1 MGRKA
6 MKRRNTD
13 TKTVKAV
20 SLVIMS
26 ILFLLLAYNIIFNA
40 EVLLALPTVGLVA
53 YLLGTVF
60 TELGLYGVLELMNS
74 IEDAREE

>member
-1 MGRKA
+1 MITKEKA
-6 MKRRNTD
+6 EQII
-13 TKTVKAV
+13 A
-20 SLVIMS
+20 
-26 ILFLLLAYNIIFNA
+26 LAEGMTHA
-40 EVLLALPTVGLVA
+40 EWSRINHIVVTGFETQVLLALPAVGLVA

>member
-1 MGRKA
+1 
-6 MKRRNTD
+6 MKRKNMD
-13 TKTVKAV
+13 TKAVKMV

-74 IEDAREE
+74 IEDAREG

>member
-1 MGRKA
+1 
-6 MKRRNTD
+6 MKRKNLD
-13 TKTVKAV
+13 TKAVKMV

>member
-1 MGRKA
+1 M
-6 MKRRNTD
+6 D
-13 TKTVKAV
+13 TKAVKMV
-20 SLVIMS
+20 SLVIMT
-26 ILFLLLAYNIIFNA
+26 ILFLLLAYNILFNA
-40 EVLLALPTVGLVA
+40 EVLLALSAVGLVA

>member
-1 MGRKA
+1 
-6 MKRRNTD
+6 MKRSNID

>member
-1 MGRKA
+1 

-13 TKTVKAV
+13 TKTAKAV

>member
-1 MGRKA
+1 

-40 EVLLALPTVGLVA
+40 EVLLTLPTVGLVA

>member
-1 MGRKA
+1 
-6 MKRRNTD
+6 MKRKNMD
-13 TKTVKAV
+13 TKAVKMV

>member
-1 MGRKA
+1 
-6 MKRRNTD
+6 MKRNLD
-13 TKTVKAV
+13 TKAVKAV

-40 EVLLALPTVGLVA
+40 EVLLALPTLGLVA

-74 IEDAREE
+74 IEDAREK

>member
-1 MGRKA
+1 M
-6 MKRRNTD
+6 D
-13 TKTVKAV
+13 TEAVKAV

>member
-1 MGRKA
+1 

-26 ILFLLLAYNIIFNA
+26 ILFLLLAYNIIFYA

>member
-1 MGRKA
+1 
-6 MKRRNTD
+6 MKRNLD
-13 TKTVKAV
+13 TMAVKAV

-40 EVLLALPTVGLVA
+40 EVLLALPTLGLVA

-74 IEDAREE
+74 IEDAREK

>member
-1 MGRKA
+1 
-6 MKRRNTD
+6 MKRKNLD
-13 TKTVKAV
+13 TKAVKAV

-74 IEDAREE
+74 IEDARDE

>member
-1 MGRKA
+1 

-26 ILFLLLAYNIIFNA
+26 FLFLLLSYNIIFYA
-40 EVLLALPTVGLVA
+40 EVLLALPSVGVAA
-53 YLLGTVF
+53 YLLVTVF

>member
-1 MGRKA
+1 
-6 MKRRNTD
+6 MKRKNLD
-13 TKTVKAV
+13 TKTVKEV

>member
-1 MGRKA
+1 

-26 ILFLLLAYNIIFNA
+26 ILFLLLVYNIIFNA

>member
-1 MGRKA
+1 M
-6 MKRRNTD
+6 D
-13 TKTVKAV
+13 TKAVKMV

-74 IEDAREE
+74 IEDAREG

>member
-1 MGRKA
+1 
-6 MKRRNTD
+6 MKRKNLD
-13 TKTVKAV
+13 TKAVKVV

-40 EVLLALPTVGLVA
+40 EVLLVLPTVGLVA

>member
-1 MGRKA
+1 
-6 MKRRNTD
+6 MKRKNLD
-13 TKTVKAV
+13 TKAVKAV

-26 ILFLLLAYNIIFNA
+26 ILFLLLAYNNIFNA
-40 EVLLALPTVGLVA
+40 EVLLALPAVGLVA

>member
-1 MGRKA
+1 

-60 TELGLYGVLELMNS
+60 TELGFYGVLELMNS

>member
-1 MGRKA
+1 
-6 MKRRNTD
+6 MKRKNLD

>member
-1 MGRKA
+1 M
-6 MKRRNTD
+6 D
-13 TKTVKAV
+13 TKAAKAV

>member
-1 MGRKA
+1 
-6 MKRRNTD
+6 MKRKNLD
-13 TKTVKAV
+13 TKAVKMV
-20 SLVIMS
+20 SLVIMT

-74 IEDAREE
+74 IENAREE

>member
-1 MGRKA
+1 M
-6 MKRRNTD
+6 D
-13 TKTVKAV
+13 TKAVKAV

>member
-1 MGRKA
+1 
-6 MKRRNTD
+6 MKRKNLD

-20 SLVIMS
+20 SLIIMS

>member
-1 MGRKA
+1 

>member
-1 MGRKA
+1 

-20 SLVIMS
+20 GLVIMS

>member
-1 MGRKA
+1 M
-6 MKRRNTD
+6 D
-13 TKTVKAV
+13 TKAVKMV
-20 SLVIMS
+20 SLVIMT
-26 ILFLLLAYNIIFNA
+26 ILFLLLAYNILFNA
-40 EVLLALPTVGLVA
+40 EVLLALLAVGLVA

>member
-1 MGRKA
+1 M
-6 MKRRNTD
+6 D
-13 TKTVKAV
+13 TKAVKMV

-74 IEDAREE
+74 IGDAREE

>member
-1 MGRKA
+1 MRRK
-6 MKRRNTD
+6 TY

>member
-1 MGRKA
+1 

-40 EVLLALPTVGLVA
+40 EVLLALPSEGYEA
-53 YLLGTVF
+53 YLLGTAF
-60 TELGLYGVLELMNS
+60 TELGLYGVLGLMKC

>member
-1 MGRKA
+1 
-6 MKRRNTD
+6 MKRKNLD
-13 TKTVKAV
+13 TKAVRAV

-40 EVLLALPTVGLVA
+40 EVLLALPTLGLVA

>member
-1 MGRKA
+1 
-6 MKRRNTD
+6 MKRKNLD
-13 TKTVKAV
+13 TKAVKAV

>member
-1 MGRKA
+1 M
-6 MKRRNTD
+6 D
-13 TKTVKAV
+13 TKAVKMV

>member
-1 MGRKA
+1 
-6 MKRRNTD
+6 MKRKNLD
-13 TKTVKAV
+13 TKAIKAV

-74 IEDAREE
+74 IENAREE

>member
-1 MGRKA
+1 
-6 MKRRNTD
+6 MKRKNLD
-13 TKTVKAV
+13 TKAVKTV

-74 IEDAREE
+74 IEDAIEE